1 MRAESTWTDAVVR
14 ATRDVTPTIRQI
26 EFAPERGQVGW
37 TAGSHIDIGVMVDGR
52 ADTRSYSL
60 VGEPDEGYYR
70 VAVKREEQSRGGS
83 RFMWS
88 LKPGSRLS
96 VSAPKNLF
104 ELQVGR
110 PEYLLVAGGIGI
122 TPIVGM
128 AQVLARRGEKFQL
141 YYCGR
146 SRREMAFLL
155 ELFERLGDRLEIFA
169 ADEGHRLNIAEA
181 IAGLARD
188 TELYLCGPMR
198 LLDAARQAWAG
209 AGRPATSLRYET
221 FANSG
226 RHAPERFWVRVLS
239 HEVEIVVPEN
249 KTMLDALNEAGVEV
263 MWDCL
268 RGECGLCA
276 VDIVE
281 VDGGIDHRDVF
292 LSDHQKQENTK
303 LCTCVSRAFGG
314 GVVIDTGY
322 RPG

>member
-37 TAGSHIDIGVMVDGR
+37 TAGSHIDIGVMVEGR

-128 AQVLARRGEKFQL
+128 AQVLARRGEKFRL

-239 HEVEIVVPEN
+239 HGVRN
-249 KTMLDALNEAGVEV
+249 RGAGEQ
-263 MWDCL
+263 DYARCAK
-268 RGECGLCA
+268 RG
-276 VDIVE
+276 
-281 VDGGIDHRDVF
+281 R
-292 LSDHQKQENTK
+292 
-303 LCTCVSRAFGG
+303 R
-314 GVVIDTGY
+314 
-322 RPG
+322 

>member
-1 MRAESTWTDAVVR
+1 M
-14 ATRDVTPTIRQI
+14 
-26 EFAPERGQVGW
+26 
-37 TAGSHIDIGVMVDGR
+37 
-52 ADTRSYSL
+52 
-60 VGEPDEGYYR
+60 
-70 VAVKREEQSRGGS
+70 
-83 RFMWS
+83 
-88 LKPGSRLS
+88 
-96 VSAPKNLF
+96 
-104 ELQVGR
+104 
-110 PEYLLVAGGIGI
+110 AGGIGI

-128 AQVLARRGEKFQL
+128 AQVLARRGEKFRL

-209 AGRPATSLRYET
+209 AGRPATLLRYET

-226 RHAPERFWVRVLS
+226 RHAPERFWVRVPS
-239 HEVEIVVPEN
+239 HGVEIVVPEN

-281 VDGGIDHRDVF
+281 VNGEIDHRDVF

-322 RPG
+322 RPD

>member
-14 ATRDVTPTIRQI
+14 AAWDATPNIRQI
-26 EFAPERGQVGW
+26 EFAPVGAPAAW
-37 TAGSHIDIGVMVDGR
+37 TPGSHIDIGVVIDAR

-60 VGEPDEGYYR
+60 VGEPDAGCYR

-110 PEYLLVAGGIGI
+110 SEYLLVAGGIGI

-128 AQVLARRGEKFQL
+128 AQVLARRAEKL
-141 YYCGR
+141 RLHYCGR
-146 SRREMAFLL
+146 SRREMAFLP
-155 ELFERLGDRLEIFA
+155 ELFERLGDRLEVFA
-169 ADEGHRLNIAEA
+169 TDEGHRRNVAEA
-181 IAGLARD
+181 ITGLARD
-188 TELYLCGPMR
+188 AELYLCGPMR
-198 LLDAARQAWAG
+198 LLDAARQAWAA

-226 RHAPERFWVRVLS
+226 RHAPEPFWVRVPG
-239 HEVEIVVPEN
+239 HGVEIVVPEN
-249 KTMLDALNEAGVEV
+249 KTMLDALNQAGVEV

-281 VDGGIDHRDVF
+281 VNGGIDHRDVF
-292 LSDHQKQENTK
+292 LSDHQKQENAK

-322 RPG
+322 RPD

>member
-1 MRAESTWTDAVVR
+1 MIGRGIVCAPIRLGTDAVVR

-128 AQVLARRGEKFQL
+128 AQVLARRGEKFRL

-155 ELFERLGDRLEIFA
+155 ELFERLGHRLEDF
-169 ADEGHRLNIAEA
+169 R
-181 IAGLARD
+181 
-188 TELYLCGPMR
+188 C
-198 LLDAARQAWAG
+198 
-209 AGRPATSLRYET
+209 
-221 FANSG
+221 
-226 RHAPERFWVRVLS
+226 
-239 HEVEIVVPEN
+239 
-249 KTMLDALNEAGVEV
+249 
-263 MWDCL
+263 
-268 RGECGLCA
+268 
-276 VDIVE
+276 
-281 VDGGIDHRDVF
+281 
-292 LSDHQKQENTK
+292 
-303 LCTCVSRAFGG
+303 
-314 GVVIDTGY
+314 
-322 RPG
+322 

>member
-1 MRAESTWTDAVVR
+1 MVA
-14 ATRDVTPTIRQI
+14 Q
-26 EFAPERGQVGW
+26 
-37 TAGSHIDIGVMVDGR
+37 AGLAAFGLR
-52 ADTRSYSL
+52 
-60 VGEPDEGYYR
+60 
-70 VAVKREEQSRGGS
+70 
-83 RFMWS
+83 
-88 LKPGSRLS
+88 
-96 VSAPKNLF
+96 PKNLF

-128 AQVLARRGEKFQL
+128 AQVLARRGEKFRL

-226 RHAPERFWVRVLS
+226 RHAPERFWVRVPATKS
-239 HEVEIVVPEN
+239 KSWCPR
-249 KTMLDALNEAGVEV
+249 TRPCSMRSTRPALR

-292 LSDHQKQENTK
+292 LSDHQKQENAK

-314 GVVIDTGY
+314 GVVIYTGY
-322 RPG
+322 RPD

>member
-1 MRAESTWTDAVVR
+1 MRAESTSTDAVVR
-14 ATRDVTPTIRQI
+14 ATWDVTPNIRQI
-26 EFAPERGQVGW
+26 EFAPERGQAVW
-37 TAGSHIDIGVMVDGR
+37 TAGSHIDIGVVVDGR

-60 VGEPDEGYYR
+60 VGEPDAGCYR
-70 VAVKREEQSRGGS
+70 VAVKREEQGRGGS
-83 RFMWS
+83 RFMRS

-104 ELQVGR
+104 ELLVGR

-128 AQVLARRGEKFQL
+128 AQVLARRGEKFRL

-146 SRREMAFLL
+146 SQREMAFLL
-155 ELFERLGDRLEIFA
+155 ELSQRLGNRLEIFA
-169 ADEGHRLNIAEA
+169 TDEGHRLNIAEA

-198 LLDAARQAWAG
+198 LLDVARQAWAV
-209 AGRPATSLRYET
+209 ARRPATSLRYET

-226 RHAPERFWVRVLS
+226 RHAPEPFWVRVPS
-239 HEVEIVVPEN
+239 HGVEIVVPKN
-249 KTMLDALNEAGVEV
+249 KTMLAALNEAGVDV

-292 LSDHQKQENTK
+292 LSDHQKQGNAK
-303 LCTCVSRAFGG
+303 LCTCVSRAVGG

-322 RPG
+322 RPD

>member
-14 ATRDVTPTIRQI
+14 ATRDVAPNIRQI
-26 EFAPERGQVGW
+26 EFAPERGQVVW

-60 VGEPDEGYYR
+60 VGEPDAGCYR

-128 AQVLARRGEKFQL
+128 AQVLARRGEKFRL

-226 RHAPERFWVRVLS
+226 RHAPERFWVRVPS
-239 HEVEIVVPEN
+239 HGVEIVVPEN

-263 MWDCL
+263 MWD
-268 RGECGLCA
+268 
-276 VDIVE
+276 
-281 VDGGIDHRDVF
+281 
-292 LSDHQKQENTK
+292 
-303 LCTCVSRAFGG
+303 
-314 GVVIDTGY
+314 
-322 RPG
+322 

>member
-128 AQVLARRGEKFQL
+128 AQVLARRGEKFRL

-239 HEVEIVVPEN
+239 HGVEIVVPEN
-249 KTMLDALNEAGVEV
+249 KTMLDALKEAGVEV

-314 GVVIDTGY
+314 GVVIYTGY
-322 RPG
+322 RPD

>member
-1 MRAESTWTDAVVR
+1 M
-14 ATRDVTPTIRQI
+14 
-26 EFAPERGQVGW
+26 EFAPNHGEPVW
-37 TAGSHIDIGVMVDGR
+37 SPGSHIDVGVVIDGR

-60 VGEPDEGYYR
+60 VGEPDAGCYR
-70 VAVKREEQSRGGS
+70 VAVKREEWARGGS

-88 LKPGSRLS
+88 LKAGSRLS

-128 AQVLARRGEKFQL
+128 AQTLARRSEKFRL
-141 YYCGR
+141 LYCGR
-146 SRREMAFLL
+146 SRGEMAFLP
-155 ELFERLGDRLEIFA
+155 ELSERLGDRLEIFA
-169 ADEGHRLNIAEA
+169 TDEGRRLNIAEA
-181 IAGLARD
+181 ITGLGAD
-188 TELYLCGPMR
+188 TELYLCGPIR
-198 LLDAARQAWAG
+198 LLDAARQAWAA
-209 AGRPATSLRYET
+209 AGRPAASLRYET

-226 RHAPERFWVRVLS
+226 RHAPEQFWVRVPGRS
-239 HEVEIVVPEN
+239 VEIVVPEN
-249 KTMLDALNEAGVEV
+249 KAMLDALNEAGVEV

-281 VDGGIDHRDVF
+281 VVGAVDHRDVF
-292 LSDHQKQENTK
+292 LSDHQKQKNAK
-303 LCTCVSRAFGG
+303 LCTCVSRAVGG

-322 RPG
+322 RPE

>member
-14 ATRDVTPTIRQI
+14 AARDVTPNIRQI
-26 EFAPERGQVGW
+26 EFAPVDAPTVW
-37 TAGSHIDIGVMVDGR
+37 TPGSHIDIGVVIDGR

-60 VGEPDEGYYR
+60 VGEPDAGCYR

-110 PEYLLVAGGIGI
+110 SEYLLVAGGIGI

-128 AQVLARRGEKFQL
+128 AQVLARRAEKFRL
-141 YYCGR
+141 HYCGR
-146 SRREMAFLL
+146 SRREMAFLP
-155 ELFERLGDRLEIFA
+155 ELSERFGDRLEIFA
-169 ADEGHRLNIAEA
+169 TDEGHRMSVTEA

-188 TELYLCGPMR
+188 AELYLCGPMR
-198 LLDAARQAWAG
+198 LLDAARQAWAA
-209 AGRPATSLRYET
+209 AGRPATSLRCET

-226 RHAPERFWVRVLS
+226 RHAPEPFWVRVPG
-239 HEVEIVVPEN
+239 HGVEIVVPEN
-249 KTMLDALNEAGVEV
+249 KTMLDALNAAGVEV

-276 VDIVE
+276 VDIVA

-292 LSDHQKQENTK
+292 LSDHQKQENAK

-322 RPG
+322 RPD

>member
-14 ATRDVTPTIRQI
+14 ATRDVAPNIRQI
-26 EFAPERGQVGW
+26 EFAPERGQVVW

-60 VGEPDEGYYR
+60 VGEPDAGCYR

-128 AQVLARRGEKFQL
+128 AQVLARRGEKFRL

-226 RHAPERFWVRVLS
+226 RHAPERFWVRVPS
-239 HEVEIVVPEN
+239 HGVEIVN

-292 LSDHQKQENTK
+292 LSDHQKQENAK

-314 GVVIDTGY
+314 GVVIYTGY
-322 RPG
+322 RPD

>member
-14 ATRDVTPTIRQI
+14 ATRDVAPNIRQI
-26 EFAPERGQVGW
+26 EFAPERGQVVW

-60 VGEPDEGYYR
+60 VGEPDAGCYR

-88 LKPGSRLS
+88 LKPGSRIS

-110 PEYLLVAGGIGI
+110 PKYLLVAGGIGI

-128 AQVLARRGEKFQL
+128 AQVLARRREEFHL

-226 RHAPERFWVRVLS
+226 RHAPERFWVRVPS
-239 HEVEIVVPEN
+239 HGVEIVVPEN

-281 VDGGIDHRDVF
+281 VNGEIDHRDVF
-292 LSDHQKQENTK
+292 LSDHQKQENAK
-303 LCTCVSRAFGG
+303 LCTCVSRAFSG

-322 RPG
+322 RPD